1 MKHLR
6 SFFAVLLAAA
16 VCAAVVLF
24 SGCGASVQVQQL
36 TIPGE
41 RGSIHA
47 TLTTPANAENMPA
60 VVICHGFTGNRQLD
74 GHAKPLAKTLALPA
88 SPLTLRAAAKAR
100 SRSPL
105 TPPPTCGMIS
115 LLPSP
120 T

>member
-1 MKHLR
+1 MVCSRFVYVAAVVIAGAVWYTHPQDVSESKEADEFFAFSATPKKGGICMKHLR

-47 TLTTPANAENMPA
+47 TLTTPANAET
-60 VVICHGFTGNRQLD
+60 C
-74 GHAKPLAKTLALPA
+74 LPW
-88 SPLTLRAAAKAR
+88 
-100 SRSPL
+100 
-105 TPPPTCGMIS
+105 
-115 LLPSP
+115 
-120 T
+120 

>member
-41 RGSIHA
+41 RGSI
-47 TLTTPANAENMPA
+47 L
-60 VVICHGFTGNRQLD
+60 CRRQRVP
-74 GHAKPLAKTLALPA
+74 HQLAG
-88 SPLTLRAAAKAR
+88 R
-100 SRSPL
+100 
-105 TPPPTCGMIS
+105 
-115 LLPSP
+115 
-120 T
+120 

>member
-60 VVICHGFTGNRQLD
+60 VVICAVSQ
-74 GHAKPLAKTLALPA
+74 
-88 SPLTLRAAAKAR
+88 SPCR
-100 SRSPL
+100 SRTRPGRKS
-105 TPPPTCGMIS
+105 
-115 LLPSP
+115 PSP
-120 T
+120 WHRR